1 MPGGLPREKEV
12 KYDCPVDLS
21 LLLYELYSW
30 EVHNLVSETDDMKTD
45 IMFYFVFKIGYAWD
59 LF

>member
-1 MPGGLPREKEV
+1 MPCGLPREKEV

-45 IMFYFVFKIGYAWD
+45 ITFYFVFKIGYAWD